1 MVNGR
6 TTTIKTTMIPKS
18 EYQMAVKLNPP
29 HCLSPVVQSIDA
41 PAFATSSGKKQI
53 ADTVTV
59 MQRIYLSG
67 IPRHPPTKTNFPQ

>member
-6 TTTIKTTMIPKS
+6 TITIKTTMIPKS

-29 HCLSPVVQSIDA
+29 HCLSPVVQSMDA
-41 PAFATSSGKKQI
+41 PAFETSRGKKQI

-59 MQRIYLSG
+59 MQRIYQSG
-67 IPRHPPTKTNFPQ
+67 IPRYNHTNTNFPQ